1 MKNWADCPI
10 LTREDG
16 SYVITM
22 NGMPYHVPNNEEF
35 GAFHKQ
41 ITDYK
46 RDHPEQFSPEPV
58 YAPSDEELLT
68 QAKQRKTNE
77 IQREIM
83 KSKLDL
89 IEPLVDYVM
98 YNEYGAAQVMAS
110 TIGMSTPDEAISE
123 TKSAILARIDSR
135 FTTLTDRYALL
146 DKVNKA
152 TTVEE
157 VSAIVVE

>member
-46 RDHPEQFSPEPV
+46 RDHPEQFSPETV
-58 YAPSDEELLT
+58 YTPSNEELLKS
-68 QAKQRKTNE
+68 AKLVKTSQIE
-77 IQREIM
+77 QSVI
-83 KSKLDL
+83 KAKLDL

-98 YNEYGAAQVMAS
+98 LNEYGTAQVMAS
-110 TIGMSTPDEAISE
+110 TDETSTPDQAISE
-123 TKSAILARIDSR
+123 TKSEVLTRLGDR

>member
-10 LTREDG
+10 FTREDG
-16 SYVITM
+16 SYVVTM
-22 NGMPYHVPNNEEF
+22 NGMPYHVPNNDEF
-35 GAFHKQ
+35 SAFHKQ
-41 ITDYK
+41 ITDYR
-46 RDHPEQFSPEPV
+46 RDHPEQFSPEVV
-58 YAPSDEELLT
+58 YTPSEEELLA
-68 QAKQRKTNE
+68 QAKLVKTSQIE
-77 IQREIM
+77 QSVI
-83 KSKLDL
+83 KAKLDL

-98 YNEYGAAQVMAS
+98 LNEYGTAQVMAS
-110 TIGMSTPDEAISE
+110 SAETATSDQTVNE
-123 TKSAILARIDSR
+123 TKGTVLARLGDG

>member
-10 LTREDG
+10 FTREDG

-35 GAFHKQ
+35 SALHKQ
-41 ITDYK
+41 ITDYR
-46 RDHPEQFSPEPV
+46 RDHPEQFSPEVV
-58 YAPSDEELLT
+58 YTPSEEELLKS
-68 QAKQRKTNE
+68 AKLVKTSQIE
-77 IQREIM
+77 QSVI
-83 KSKLDL
+83 KAKLDL

-98 YNEYGAAQVMAS
+98 FNEHGTAQVMAS
-110 TIGMSTPDEAISE
+110 TIGMSAPDQAIGE
-123 TKSAILARIDSR
+123 VKSAILTRLGDR

-157 VSAIVVE
+157 VSAVVVE